1 MGHRSLFSTPP
12 GDKEAIGEQQFF
24 SKRSALNNAR
34 ATRGHY
40 HTELHE
46 AEAPPDIQ
54 SLSRQDEIA
63 IEIELNEMQ

>member
-1 MGHRSLFSTPP
+1 MGHGGAACLFFCEKVIKGQLLITH
-12 GDKEAIGEQQFF
+12 
-24 SKRSALNNAR
+24 ALL
-34 ATRGHY
+34 GHY

-46 AEAPPDIQ
+46 AEAPPEDIQ